1 MRFGFAH
8 HRRRTRL
15 VSFLA
20 SCLLLTA
27 LPLAAQRG
35 RPPGMPGQISG
46 MVHFKG
52 GVASPSSVIVYLES
66 DMGEVIQQTTLTGN
80 SRFVFRDLARTRY
93 VVRARAP
100 GYREASNQVD
110 LTMMPMGSTLLTL
123 NAENPQASPGA
134 PAGLGSTDA
143 TVTVGTLLAPESA
156 QREYVK
162 GGEALT
168 QNALPEALAHFEKAV
183 KIYPQY
189 YQAYHSM
196 GTLYMDQAKWPE
208 AEKTLKRSLEI
219 NDKYAPSYAALGAV
233 YNRQGKPAEAQP
245 LLERSVELEPRA
257 WQSHFELAL
266 ALLAQDKAAEGEAQC
281 RQAHELEPKVPLVHI
296 VLGNFAL
303 RRRDL
308 MTARQEFQHFLDLAP
323 DHPLAAPV
331 RQKLADIDKA
341 VGAKP

>member
-8 HRRRTRL
+8 HRRRTPL
-15 VSFLA
+15 PGFLTL
-20 SCLLLTA
+20 CLLLA
-27 LPLAAQRG
+27 AWPAAAQTSGDR
-35 RPPGMPGQISG
+35 RPRISGQING

-66 DMGEVIQQTTLTGN
+66 EMGEVIQQASLIGN
-80 SRFVFRDLARTRY
+80 SRFRFEGLDRANY
-93 VVRARAP
+93 VVRAKAP
-100 GYREASNQVD
+100 GYRDATTRVD
-110 LTMMPMGSTLLTL
+110 LRLMPTSSALLTL
-123 NAENPQASPGA
+123 YAEPSSA
-134 PAGLGSTDA
+134 PAGLGSTQPSVA
-143 TVTVGTLLAPESA
+143 VGTLLVPESA
-156 QREYVK
+156 QQELAK
-162 GGEALT
+162 GEDAVS
-168 QNALPEALAHFEKAV
+168 QNALPQALVHFEKAV
-183 KIYPQY
+183 EIYPQY

-208 AEKTLKRSLEI
+208 AEKALKRSLEI
-219 NDKYAPSYAALGAV
+219 NDKYAPGYTALGAV

-296 VLGNFAL
+296 VLGNLAL
-303 RRRDL
+303 RQRDL
-308 MTARQEFQHFLDLAP
+308 MTARLEFQHFLDLAP

-331 RQKLADIDKA
+331 RQKVADIDKA
-341 VGAKP
+341 LGAQP